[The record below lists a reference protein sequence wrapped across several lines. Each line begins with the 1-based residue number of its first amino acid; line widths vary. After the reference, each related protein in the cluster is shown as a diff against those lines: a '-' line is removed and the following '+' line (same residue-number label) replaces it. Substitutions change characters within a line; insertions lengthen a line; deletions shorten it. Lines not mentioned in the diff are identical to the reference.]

1 MNSISSRHLFS
12 KNTIKT
18 IFLAWLTFFMA
29 FLCLRKSWSH
39 KKFRRENL
47 LSKTKIPFRTKLSWM
62 KQCWKK
68 YASLLIENCYDLREI
83 LVWSKRISKKIFLHA
98 CKLETLIGQFCHLT
112 WFHGIRISATM
123 RLWQV
128 TFCFFNYFLEQKD

>member
-68 YASLLIENCYDLREI
+68 YASLLLENCYDLREI

-112 WFHGIRISATM
+112 WFHGLRISATM

>member
-68 YASLLIENCYDLREI
+68 YASLLLENCYDLREI

>member
-62 KQCWKK
+62 KQYWKK
-68 YASLLIENCYDLREI
+68 YASLLLENCHDLWEI
-83 LVWSKRISKKIFLHA
+83 PVRSKRISKKIFLHA